1 MIISSKNQII
11 SNPFACCAFKF
22 SNASS
27 SQTST
32 ISAKTNQAIHDNDS
46 GSNDEDS
53 DDPNQLPIHL
63 YSRIPARQLLTD
75 GSPDYLKLILSS
87 KVYDLVKE
95 TPLVEALNL
104 SNRLGVWVGMKRE
117 DLQPVFSF
125 KIRGAYNLMA
135 HLTEEEKSKGV
146 IACSAGNHAQ
156 GVAMSAQ
163 ALGIKATIVM
173 PLATPSIK
181 FKNVARLGASVL
193 LHGNDFDEAK
203 LECHRLSVE
212 KGLINIPPFDDPYV
226 IAGQGTIGLE
236 ILNQVNMQSLDAIFV
251 CVGGGG
257 LLAGIAAYVKKI
269 APPGL
274 KVIGVECQDQSAMTD
289 SIAAGRRLTLDQVGL
304 FSDGTAVRVVGRET
318 FRISR
323 SLVDEMIL
331 VSNDEICAGI
341 KDVFEDTRSI
351 PEPAGAL
358 AIAGLK
364 RYLQT
369 HNLFG
374 SGKRYVCIVS
384 GANMNFDRLRFVA
397 ERADLGEN
405 REALL
410 SVVVPEKPGSFVKL
424 HSYLHP
430 RLITEFSYRYSTSS
444 QAYIFVSFNLNSS
457 SNDPNITP
465 AQARQQEI
473 SSLCEAIQ
481 SDPLGMK
488 PKDISDNE
496 MAKSHA
502 RYLIGGRV
510 CVEDERLIAF
520 EFPERPGALK
530 KFLAGLGGAD
540 SNNSRPFNVT
550 LFHYRNHGGDMSR
563 VLTGIQVPDGDSDR
577 FEMFLKDLG
586 YSFTDETKN
595 EIHKEYLLPYKS
607 E

>member
-1 MIISSKNQII
+1 
-11 SNPFACCAFKF
+11 
-22 SNASS
+22 
-27 SQTST
+27 
-32 ISAKTNQAIHDNDS
+32 
-46 GSNDEDS
+46 
-53 DDPNQLPIHL
+53 
-63 YSRIPARQLLTD
+63 
-75 GSPDYLKLILSS
+75 
-87 KVYDLVKE
+87 
-95 TPLVEALNL
+95 
-104 SNRLGVWVGMKRE
+104 
-117 DLQPVFSF
+117 
-125 KIRGAYNLMA
+125 
-135 HLTEEEKSKGV
+135 
-146 IACSAGNHAQ
+146 
-156 GVAMSAQ
+156 
-163 ALGIKATIVM
+163 
-173 PLATPSIK
+173 
-181 FKNVARLGASVL
+181 
-193 LHGNDFDEAK
+193 
-203 LECHRLSVE
+203 
-212 KGLINIPPFDDPYV
+212 
-226 IAGQGTIGLE
+226 
-236 ILNQVNMQSLDAIFV
+236 
-251 CVGGGG
+251 
-257 LLAGIAAYVKKI
+257 
-269 APPGL
+269 
-274 KVIGVECQDQSAMTD
+274 MTD
-289 SIAAGRRLTLDQVGL
+289 SIAAGRRLTLDQVAFLVTEQL
-304 FSDGTAVRVVGRET
+304 FELLAEKHLEFLV
-318 FRISR
+318 

-410 SVVVPEKPGSFVKL
+410 SVVVPEKPGS
-424 HSYLHP
+424 
-430 RLITEFSYRYSTSS
+430 
-444 QAYIFVSFNLNSS
+444 

-530 KFLAGLGGAD
+530 KFLAGKKEFLPTANIR
-540 SNNSRPFNVT
+540 SSRNPN
-550 LFHYRNHGGDMSR
+550 
-563 VLTGIQVPDGDSDR
+563 
-577 FEMFLKDLG
+577 
-586 YSFTDETKN
+586 
-595 EIHKEYLLPYKS
+595 
-607 E
+607 